1 MLEYVQNPVIASW
14 STTPDAPAV
23 NGMIEVWFDSS
34 TVAAPDQHTSH
45 EQREDEA
52 RFLEAFTAFTVTN
65 LDSYDAEVKVWVLLD
80 SGADEDAL
88 LAAVDRQALAPAV
101 PHPTMPEPGT
111 RLMER
116 PLLHRESAPPA
127 RILILGCALADADK
141 VYDGVVA
148 AAASLPVHGQIRVLL
163 TRSRRIR

>member
-1 MLEYVQNPVIASW
+1 
-14 STTPDAPAV
+14 
-23 NGMIEVWFDSS
+23 
-34 TVAAPDQHTSH
+34 
-45 EQREDEA
+45 
-52 RFLEAFTAFTVTN
+52 
-65 LDSYDAEVKVWVLLD
+65 
-80 SGADEDAL
+80 
-88 LAAVDRQALAPAV
+88 
-101 PHPTMPEPGT
+101 
-111 RLMER
+111 MER

>member
-1 MLEYVQNPVIASW
+1 MLTKRVGILRKLPDLSFADFDRHWATGHAALVASLPGVLEYVQNPVIASW

-65 LDSYDAEVKVWVLLD
+65 LDSYDAEVKVW
-80 SGADEDAL
+80 SCST
-88 LAAVDRQALAPAV
+88 PV
-101 PHPTMPEPGT
+101 PT
-111 RLMER
+111 R
-116 PLLHRESAPPA
+116 
-127 RILILGCALADADK
+127 
-141 VYDGVVA
+141 
-148 AAASLPVHGQIRVLL
+148 
-163 TRSRRIR
+163 TRSWPRSTGKRSPRPCRTRRCPNPGHA